1 MKCSRKACLLW
12 MLALWL
18 GVPPLGG
25 SAEPPKGGTTNKGL
39 SPEEQKLFEK
49 GKEVFE
55 VTCLACHQANGMGQ
69 DALAPP
75 LVNAH
80 WVTNSQERLV
90 RIALQGMRGPVNVQ
104 GKVYEME
111 MPPLG
116 VLDDEQLA
124 AVLTY
129 VRREWGHTASA
140 VSVDTVKKIREATS
154 KREEPWTEAELLKIP

>member
-1 MKCSRKACLLW
+1 MKCFRKATIGVCLFVFSF
-12 MLALWL
+12 

-25 SAEPPKGGTTNKGL
+25 AEGSPKGETPSL
-39 SPEEQKLFEK
+39 SPEGQKLFER
-49 GKEVFE
+49 GKEVYE
-55 VTCLACHQANGMGQ
+55 LTCLACHQANGMGQ

-80 WVTNSQERLV
+80 WVTNSQERLI
-90 RIALQGMRGPVNVQ
+90 RIALQGMRGPVTVH

-129 VRREWGHTASA
+129 VRQEWGHTASA
-140 VSVDTVKKIREATS
+140 VSVDSVKKIREATS